1 MTRPY
6 VILGGFMSLD
16 GKTAPA
22 NRNGRLFTQL
32 MGERL
37 LGRLHQLRAEVDA
50 VLVGSGTVIED
61 NPRLTVRA
69 VRGKNPLRVVLDSM
83 ASSPL
88 QSEIFKIEDAV
99 TIVAVSTAAPAER
112 TAKMVERGV
121 EVMRFDCERTIPLEG
136 LLDLL
141 YQRGVRKLLV
151 EGGSEVRWSF
161 VKERLVDEIF
171 VWITPS
177 VWGGRAAPT
186 FVGGEGYLDIE
197 HSLNL
202 SLKNHEIVDD
212 TMILEYKVSKN

>member
-1 MTRPY
+1 
-6 VILGGFMSLD
+6 MSLD

-22 NRNGRLFTQL
+22 NRNGRLLAKL

-88 QSEIFKIEDAV
+88 QSEIFKIEDAA
-99 TIVAVSTAAPAER
+99 TIVAVSAAAPAER

-141 YQRGVRKLLV
+141 YRRGVRKLLV

-161 VKERLVDEIF
+161 VKERLVDENLQ
-171 VWITPS
+171 S
-177 VWGGRAAPT
+177 GSHLQC
-186 FVGGEGYLDIE
+186 GEVEQPRHL
-197 HSLNL
+197 
-202 SLKNHEIVDD
+202 
-212 TMILEYKVSKN
+212 